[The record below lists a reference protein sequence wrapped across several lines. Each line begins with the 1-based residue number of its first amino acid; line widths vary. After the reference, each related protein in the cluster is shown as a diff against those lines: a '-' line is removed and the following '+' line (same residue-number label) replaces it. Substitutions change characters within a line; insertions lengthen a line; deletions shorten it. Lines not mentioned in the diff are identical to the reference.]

1 MMVLLRG
8 EGDEGFDRRDI
19 ELGRKFSLLASHALA
34 ALSANRSESERKRLH
49 QLTEQLEAAQAT
61 PTHRDNHDMLTGLH
75 NRAHFEEWVTS
86 ALRSVSDRCLA
97 LALIDP
103 DGLQQVNDR
112 YGTAIGDELLSNL
125 SEQSL
130 GRFLPPNVLAS

>member
-61 PTHRDNHDMLTGLH
+61 LTHRANHDMLTGLP
-75 NRAHFEEWVTS
+75 NRAYFEERVTS
-86 ALRSVSDRCLA
+86 RSEEHTS
-97 LALIDP
+97 
-103 DGLQQVNDR
+103 
-112 YGTAIGDELLSNL
+112 EL
-125 SEQSL
+125 QSL
-130 GRFLPPNVLAS
+130 LRNSYAVSCLKKTKTEHATQL

>member
-61 PTHRDNHDMLTGLH
+61 LTHRANHDMLTGLP
-75 NRAHFEEWVTS
+75 NRPYFAERVTPALPTASERQHGS
-86 ALRSVSDRCLA
+86 ASVGKRGGQD
-97 LALIDP
+97 
-103 DGLQQVNDR
+103 
-112 YGTAIGDELLSNL
+112 
-125 SEQSL
+125 
-130 GRFLPPNVLAS
+130 

>member
-61 PTHRDNHDMLTGLH
+61 LTHRANHDMLTGLP
-75 NRAHFEEWVTS
+75 NRAYFEERAPS
-86 ALRSVSDRCLA
+86 ALRSASDRRLA
-97 LALIDP
+97 LAFIDLA
-103 DGLQQVNDR
+103 GFQQVNDR
-112 YGTAIGDELLSNL
+112 HGPQEV
-125 SEQSL
+125 
-130 GRFLPPNVLAS
+130 GREACREK

>member
-19 ELGRKFSLLASHALA
+19 ELGRKFSLLATHALA

-61 PTHRDNHDMLTGLH
+61 LTHRANHDMLTGLP
-75 NRAHFEEWVTS
+75 NRAYFEERVTS
-86 ALRSVSDRCLA
+86 ALRSARDRRLA
-97 LALIDP
+97 LAFLAL
-103 DGLQQVNDR
+103 DGFKQVNDPYGPEVGDTR
-112 YGTAIGDELLSNL
+112 QIGTAS
-125 SEQSL
+125 
-130 GRFLPPNVLAS
+130 GRE

>member
-61 PTHRDNHDMLTGLH
+61 LTHRANHDMLTGLP
-75 NRAHFEEWVTS
+75 NRAYFEERVTS
-86 ALRSVSDRCLA
+86 ALRSVSDRRLA
-97 LALIDP
+97 PAFLAP
-103 DGLQQVNDR
+103 AGFPQVNDR
-112 YGTAIGDELLSNL
+112 SRPEAGHLLLSP
-125 SEQSL
+125 QST
-130 GRFLPPNVLAS
+130 RTTAP